1 MAPIATRAWI
11 GLGAAAILLHFLL
24 HVDSVVYE
32 SVGVTAGAVILAGTA
47 FRRPRNWPAWTVL
60 GVSQIVM
67 GLGDVVYNEVTTAYP
82 GPADVLYLSGDVLL
96 ISALV
101 LFTLYSV
108 SGAGLAA
115 HLDALIV
122 AFAIGIAVWPI
133 VFAGS
138 FDSRSVTAAVVGVA
152 YPVADLFVLGVLVR
166 FLFFDDRRT
175 PTFWLLSLGVVLL
188 FVADSAYAIP
198 ALQGTYA
205 GQTTWLDAGWLGSY
219 VLFAAAALHPTMGS
233 LVRTREATTSLLSLR
248 RGLVLGGAL
257 LAAPIATIAAELAG
271 RDVAVAPVLVAVSV
285 LLVLVIVRFA
295 VIVRELDRLR
305 LRAENSERK
314 FRTIFERAPIGIS
327 VGRDGIMSETNP
339 AFQRMLGYT
348 GEEFARMHYT
358 EITDADDRLL
368 AVTNDLDEESG
379 DRYSIDKRYVHKDGH
394 IVEAHVQVVLDLDD
408 ELGISLIADV
418 TDRLA
423 LEDQLRQSQKMEA
436 IGKLAGG
443 IAHDFNNLMTAVIG
457 YSDLLLM
464 QLEDD
469 DESRRAKVDAIRDS
483 ALRAAD
489 LTRQLLAFGRRQMLK
504 PEDVD
509 LRGVVERM
517 NSLLHRLIG
526 EDILLETLF
535 GADEVIVGADRSQL
549 EQVVMNLA
557 VNARDA
563 MRGGGTLR
571 IAVVSDGDFAILSV
585 VDDGEGMDEDT
596 LDRIY
601 EPFFTTKPMGEGT
614 GLGLS
619 TVYGIVGQSGGTIDV
634 ESAPGRGT
642 RFAVRLPLA
651 RPAEGLLLEAVPAT
665 LVD

>member
-1 MAPIATRAWI
+1 
-11 GLGAAAILLHFLL
+11 
-24 HVDSVVYE
+24 
-32 SVGVTAGAVILAGTA
+32 
-47 FRRPRNWPAWTVL
+47 
-60 GVSQIVM
+60 
-67 GLGDVVYNEVTTAYP
+67 
-82 GPADVLYLSGDVLL
+82 
-96 ISALV
+96 
-101 LFTLYSV
+101 
-108 SGAGLAA
+108 
-115 HLDALIV
+115 
-122 AFAIGIAVWPI
+122 
-133 VFAGS
+133 
-138 FDSRSVTAAVVGVA
+138 
-152 YPVADLFVLGVLVR
+152 
-166 FLFFDDRRT
+166 
-175 PTFWLLSLGVVLL
+175 
-188 FVADSAYAIP
+188 
-198 ALQGTYA
+198 
-205 GQTTWLDAGWLGSY
+205 
-219 VLFAAAALHPTMGS
+219 
-233 LVRTREATTSLLSLR
+233 
-248 RGLVLGGAL
+248 
-257 LAAPIATIAAELAG
+257 
-271 RDVAVAPVLVAVSV
+271 
-285 LLVLVIVRFA
+285 
-295 VIVRELDRLR
+295 
-305 LRAENSERK
+305 
-314 FRTIFERAPIGIS
+314 
-327 VGRDGIMSETNP
+327 
-339 AFQRMLGYT
+339 
-348 GEEFARMHYT
+348 
-358 EITDADDRLL
+358 
-368 AVTNDLDEESG
+368 
-379 DRYSIDKRYVHKDGH
+379 
-394 IVEAHVQVVLDLDD
+394 
-408 ELGISLIADV
+408 
-418 TDRLA
+418 
-423 LEDQLRQSQKMEA
+423 MEA

>member
-1 MAPIATRAWI
+1 
-11 GLGAAAILLHFLL
+11 
-24 HVDSVVYE
+24 
-32 SVGVTAGAVILAGTA
+32 
-47 FRRPRNWPAWTVL
+47 
-60 GVSQIVM
+60 
-67 GLGDVVYNEVTTAYP
+67 
-82 GPADVLYLSGDVLL
+82 
-96 ISALV
+96 
-101 LFTLYSV
+101 
-108 SGAGLAA
+108 
-115 HLDALIV
+115 
-122 AFAIGIAVWPI
+122 
-133 VFAGS
+133 
-138 FDSRSVTAAVVGVA
+138 
-152 YPVADLFVLGVLVR
+152 
-166 FLFFDDRRT
+166 
-175 PTFWLLSLGVVLL
+175 
-188 FVADSAYAIP
+188 
-198 ALQGTYA
+198 
-205 GQTTWLDAGWLGSY
+205 
-219 VLFAAAALHPTMGS
+219 
-233 LVRTREATTSLLSLR
+233 
-248 RGLVLGGAL
+248 
-257 LAAPIATIAAELAG
+257 
-271 RDVAVAPVLVAVSV
+271 
-285 LLVLVIVRFA
+285 
-295 VIVRELDRLR
+295 
-305 LRAENSERK
+305 
-314 FRTIFERAPIGIS
+314 
-327 VGRDGIMSETNP
+327 MSETNP

>member
-1 MAPIATRAWI
+1 MPFARALAERRVIVADDITIHRRDGTRVDVRAVARPVGDPIT
-11 GLGAAAILLHFLL
+11 
-24 HVDSVVYE
+24 HV
-32 SVGVTAGAVILAGTA
+32 
-47 FRRPRNWPAWTVL
+47 
-60 GVSQIVM
+60 
-67 GLGDVVYNEVTTAYP
+67 
-82 GPADVLYLSGDVLL
+82 
-96 ISALV
+96 
-101 LFTLYSV
+101 
-108 SGAGLAA
+108 
-115 HLDALIV
+115 IV
-122 AFAIGIAVWPI
+122 AF
-133 VFAGS
+133 
-138 FDSRSVTAAVVGVA
+138 FDIS
-152 YPVADLFVLGVLVR
+152 
-166 FLFFDDRRT
+166 
-175 PTFWLLSLGVVLL
+175 
-188 FVADSAYAIP
+188 
-198 ALQGTYA
+198 
-205 GQTTWLDAGWLGSY
+205 
-219 VLFAAAALHPTMGS
+219 
-233 LVRTREATTSLLSLR
+233 REAEAERARAESEQRLR
-248 RGLVLGGAL
+248 RAQ
-257 LAAPIATIAAELAG
+257 
-271 RDVAVAPVLVAVSV
+271 
-285 LLVLVIVRFA
+285 
-295 VIVRELDRLR
+295 RL
-305 LRAENSERK
+305 
-314 FRTIFERAPIGIS
+314 
-327 VGRDGIMSETNP
+327 
-339 AFQRMLGYT
+339 
-348 GEEFARMHYT
+348 
-358 EITDADDRLL
+358 
-368 AVTNDLDEESG
+368 
-379 DRYSIDKRYVHKDGH
+379 
-394 IVEAHVQVVLDLDD
+394 
-408 ELGISLIADV
+408 
-418 TDRLA
+418 
-423 LEDQLRQSQKMEA
+423 EA
-436 IGKLAGG
+436 IGTLAGG